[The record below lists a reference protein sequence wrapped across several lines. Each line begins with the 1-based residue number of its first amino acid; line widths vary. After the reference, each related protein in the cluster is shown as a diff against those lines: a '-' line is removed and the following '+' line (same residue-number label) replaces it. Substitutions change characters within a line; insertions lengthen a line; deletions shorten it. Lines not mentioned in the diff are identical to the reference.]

1 MNPAIKRTQFLMSYN
16 NKMTLNENFKVLEAS
31 SLPVI
36 TDWLSPDEKYFIF
49 LDELYDLKN
58 KTKLGNIW
66 ENFDRF
72 KIFLK
77 HSFEVAKNI
86 PQNIKES
93 VLNSLSNNLL
103 LESKQNYSALKPL
116 IRQFLTERSWGE
128 WAWETA
134 KDFGG
139 WVYDRGAETIKG
151 ISDFAVTTYES
162 AKKILGHISRGEWQE
177 VLNLIA
183 QGPLYVARRLRDV
196 MYHPIGMVLDIILVV
211 TGIGK
216 LPQAVIWAIIVALDI
231 YEITTGDT
239 EEETNIFMQ
248 LLFLGVDILG
258 LVLSGGIAG
267 AVRQTFSGI
276 RGIGELTGLVAKN
289 PAARNAIQQM
299 AQSAAKTPSL
309 LKSAAESLSKVFPM
323 GETFIKG
330 ILGSLDTIIQ
340 KLLNFVKNLLR
351 PKAALTTTG
360 ALAGIYGLEKGI
372 ETGLDYIMPSDENM
386 ASDEE
391 TPSDEYMASDEDIE
405 SDENYDDL
413 FSGDIEYNV

>member
-1 MNPAIKRTQFLMSYN
+1 MGASINRTKFLMSYN
-16 NKMTLNENFKVLEAS
+16 NKIPLNENFKVFEDS

-77 HSFEVAKNI
+77 HSFEVTKNI
-86 PQNIKES
+86 PENIKES

-128 WAWETA
+128 WAWDTA

-139 WVYDRGAETIKG
+139 WVYDRGAEAVKG
-151 ISDFAVTTYES
+151 ISDFAVTSYEG
-162 AKKILGHISRGEWQE
+162 AKKVLGHISRGEWQE
-177 VLNLIA
+177 VLNLISKGA
-183 QGPLYVARRLRDV
+183 LYVARRLRDA
-196 MYHPIGMVLDIILVV
+196 MYHPIGMVLDIILVA

-231 YEITTGDT
+231 YEISSGDT
-239 EEETNIFMQ
+239 EEETDIYIQYLM
-248 LLFLGVDILG
+248 LGIDILG

-267 AVRQTFSGI
+267 VARETFAGVRSL
-276 RGIGELTGLVAKN
+276 GELTGLVGRSSTAKT
-289 PAARNAIQQM
+289 ALTQM
-299 AQSAAKTPSL
+299 AQNASKAPTL
-309 LKSAAESLSKVFPM
+309 LKSAAESLSSVFPM
-323 GETFIKG
+323 AGTFIKG
-330 ILGSLDTIIQ
+330 ILGSLDWVLQKFLNIISGIL
-340 KLLNFVKNLLR
+340 K
-351 PKAALTTTG
+351 PKPILTTTAGLG
-360 ALAGIYGLEKGI
+360 AIYGVENALEKGAEVI
-372 ETGLDYIMPSDENM
+372 APFFGSGESGTM
-386 ASDEE
+386 ASNDEFNKSLMSGE
-391 TPSDEYMASDEDIE
+391 AEYK
-405 SDENYDDL
+405 
-413 FSGDIEYNV
+413 V